1 MWYKS
6 TAECGLDSA
15 RHHDNGLM
23 ESYRHTK
30 TGTISDRTT
39 ANGETSLIADLVCGD
54 DAAVE
59 KFVLTHTPWMTS
71 VAERLLVV
79 QSLAEDCVQE
89 VFFNVLRK
97 IGDFEERS
105 SLKTWLH
112 HIVVNQAL
120 MKLRVMRKRNEA
132 PIDDYLP
139 VLNANSSRIEGS
151 WQRLETPDEILERE
165 DRRLFILSQI
175 KELPEDCRL
184 IIQLR
189 DIDELTTQE
198 TAKELRLSEVNV
210 RVRLHRARS
219 ALKKLL
225 EPVLTGEL

>member
-89 VFFNVLRK
+89 VFFNVLRL
-97 IGDFEERS
+97 S
-105 SLKTWLH
+105 SMQT
-112 HIVVNQAL
+112 
-120 MKLRVMRKRNEA
+120 
-132 PIDDYLP
+132 
-139 VLNANSSRIEGS
+139 VLA
-151 WQRLETPDEILERE
+151 
-165 DRRLFILSQI
+165 
-175 KELPEDCRL
+175 
-184 IIQLR
+184 
-189 DIDELTTQE
+189 
-198 TAKELRLSEVNV
+198 
-210 RVRLHRARS
+210 
-219 ALKKLL
+219 
-225 EPVLTGEL
+225 